1 MVQFSRDLT
10 MLEQKQKGEVP
21 ADTQT
26 QKLILTIVSILIETF
41 GLLFVSL
48 NFVFALLVYG
58 IK

>member
-21 ADTQT
+21 ADIQT